1 MRGSTEGVGGGTPP
15 QPENPNLLYV
25 YFLPDDC
32 GGGGGVLVGCPSP
45 LLTSPD
51 KR

>member
-1 MRGSTEGVGGGTPP
+1 MLMRESIEGSPP
-15 QPENPNLLYV
+15 PENPNLLYV